1 MNQNKDYDRND
12 RVTDDE
18 LRSLNL
24 KISPRKGLLYIGVI
38 FIIILIMGMMAL
50 LVDYFITQ
58 F

>member
-12 RVTDDE
+12 RVTDEE

-38 FIIILIMGMMAL
+38 FIIILIIGMIAL

>member
-12 RVTDDE
+12 RVTDEE

-38 FIIILIMGMMAL
+38 FIIILIMGMIAL

>member
-12 RVTDDE
+12 RVTDEE

-38 FIIILIMGMMAL
+38 FIIILIMGMIAL
-50 LVDYFITQ
+50 LVDYFVTQ

>member
-12 RVTDDE
+12 RVTDEE

-38 FIIILIMGMMAL
+38 FIIILIIGMIAL
-50 LVDYFITQ
+50 LVDYFATQ